1 MVWFSMCDEA
11 KLDSALSV
19 RTFDLAS
26 AYRQVGLSEKGQQFG
41 YLRVY
46 NPRRKKAG
54 FLKSLVLPFGAVRS
68 VHLLPTIG

>member
-26 AYRQVGLSEKGQQFG
+26 AYRQVGLSEKGQ
-41 YLRVY
+41 
-46 NPRRKKAG
+46 A
-54 FLKSLVLPFGAVRS
+54 A
-68 VHLLPTIG
+68 